1 MYASGC
7 NHTLFLSRTLVLSL
21 LRGGKALVITR
32 QLYQYRAGGG
42 REMNGWSQNAG
53 PVILLAQVTLCYRAA
68 EALIADTH

>member
-1 MYASGC
+1 M
-7 NHTLFLSRTLVLSL
+7 
-21 LRGGKALVITR
+21 ITR